1 MTGTAMAGQDMDLTE
16 QLLTSL
22 NARERLLREERVS
35 AAHARTLLTA
45 MDVLHRNTVL
55 EHGLRQVLEICRDAV
70 SADLAVLLSFDPD
83 GTSHVRAA
91 TDTVP
96 PDAAGSLDAA
106 PFARSR
112 RFSDLAESDLNGMLQ
127 GFGAHRSLVSVP
139 LDVHDE
145 PPLAIL
151 AFSADTG
158 RFSRFDLHL
167 FERVAAMLEDTIDR
181 VRYAHRN
188 AILARIIK
196 DGLNAPIPRS
206 LLPDSSFDA
215 LSNAYDHVVAWQGQI
230 IEITNEVLSARSG
243 EVDEAVT
250 RALSRAGRLTG
261 SDRTYVFRLTAPDRM
276 NNTHEW
282 VADGIEPMIEHLQD
296 MPVDLLDEWRADFER
311 GQPVYIPE
319 VAALPDGSGV
329 KDVLQMQGIRSLLAV
344 PMVEDGQILGFMG
357 YDAVRSTR
365 SFLPAD
371 ISLLQSVAKA
381 VGVVLDRAK
390 AEEQTAAAMSRLVEE
405 RNRTEATL
413 SAIPYLVIEMDAG
426 GRFQKYRA
434 GGDFMLVFPEDAIV
448 GRLPEDVLPSKLSDL
463 LHAMMAEADRDGRS
477 KAEEYRLEVSGRI
490 RWYEATVALK
500 RDERNARAGYVVV
513 VRDISDRRL
522 RQRQLRRL
530 GRIAELTSNYV
541 IITDREGRIEWVNPA
556 FERRSGWRL
565 QELRGQRPGHVLQ
578 GAATDQSTV
587 AGIGEAIRAGRPVQA
602 ELLNLSRSG
611 DEYWISKDIQ
621 PLLDETGEIEGF
633 VSVQTD
639 ITELKNRHK
648 RDLQLRATAIE
659 ASSDAI
665 GITNPDGTY
674 AYLNPRHRTMFG
686 IGLDEDISGIS
697 WADLYDT
704 AEAQRLSQQV
714 IPVVMTNGSWRG
726 VTRGKHRDGTVIL
739 QDLGLTRTEDG
750 RILCISRDITRQRE
764 LDAERHRMREELQV
778 AQRRETIAQLA
789 AGVGHDLANF
799 IAVVGY
805 TVASLEGDF
814 ADDAGVLLRLRRI
827 TDALEAARDLTRELD
842 AASQSE
848 TRREVH
854 DLRDVIAQA
863 VDLLGCEEIA
873 AHEVTTALPDAAHPV
888 LANRTALLQVVLNLL
903 LNARDSG
910 PEARIHV
917 AMGDDL
923 AERVKGEPDVGFL
936 FPEDDYAFFAVTDT
950 GSGVDPSVRPRIF
963 DQYIT
968 TKGNDGTGL
977 GLPMVA
983 GILRKNRGVL
993 WFDSE
998 PGRGTT
1004 VTIGW
1009 PMTRREVSD
1018 PAATQADEPTEAG
1031 RLDGLRVL
1039 IVDDIRSVAAV
1050 LGEMLQQAGADVTVM
1065 LDPEQALAMMTTDR
1079 NAFDVVV
1086 TDIEMPGTSGI
1097 VIGRR
1102 AAKLEPP
1109 LPCIAVTAL
1118 TDRSLRSEGR
1128 FADVLEKPVDAETL
1142 VRAVSQVRDERL
1154 QKATDGVA

>member
-35 AAHARTLLTA
+35 ASHARTLLTA
-45 MDVLHRNTVL
+45 MDVLHRSAVL

-70 SADLAVLLSFDPD
+70 SADLAVLLSFEPD

-91 TDTVP
+91 TDTVSP
-96 PDAAGSLDAA
+96 LAATTLSAA

-112 RFSDLAESDLNGMLQ
+112 RFSDLAESDLHEMLQ

-151 AFSADTG
+151 AFSATTG
-158 RFSRFDLHL
+158 RFSRFDLQL
-167 FERVAAMLEDTIDR
+167 YERVAAMLEDTIDR

-196 DGLNAPIPRS
+196 DGLNAPVPGS

-215 LSNAYDHVVAWQGQI
+215 LSQAYDHVVAWQGQI

-250 RALSRAGRLTG
+250 RALCRAGRLTG

-296 MPVDLLDEWRADFER
+296 MPIDLLDEWRADFER

-319 VAALPDGSGV
+319 VDALPEDSSV
-329 KDVLQMQGIRSLLAV
+329 KGVLQMQGIRSLLAV

-390 AEEQTAAAMSRLVEE
+390 AEAQTAAAMSRLVEE

-434 GGDFMLVFPEDAIV
+434 GGDVMLVFPEDEIV
-448 GRLPEDVLPSKLSDL
+448 GRRPEDVLPSTVSDL
-463 LHAMMAEADRDGRS
+463 LQKMMAEADQAERS
-477 KAEEYRLEVSGRI
+477 EAEEYMLEVSGEN

-522 RQRQLRRL
+522 QQRQLRRL

-556 FERRSGWRL
+556 FERRSGWCL

-578 GAATDQSTV
+578 GAATAPATV
-587 AGIGEAIRAGRPVQA
+587 ERIAKAIRAGRPIQA

-621 PLLDETGEIEGF
+621 PLHDETGEIEGF

-639 ITELKNRHK
+639 ITELKKRHK

-659 ASSDAI
+659 GSSDAI
-665 GITNPDGTY
+665 GITNADGTY

-686 IGLDEDISGIS
+686 IGLDEDISAIS
-697 WADLYDT
+697 WTHLYDPS
-704 AEAQRLSQQV
+704 EAKRLSQQV
-714 IPVVMTNGSWRG
+714 IPVVMSEGSWRG
-726 VTRGKHRDGTVIL
+726 VARGKHRDGTVVL

-789 AGVGHDLANF
+789 AGIGHDLANF

-805 TVASLEGDF
+805 TVASLEEDF
-814 ADDAGVLLRLRRI
+814 ADDTKVMVRLRRI
-827 TDALEAARDLTRELD
+827 TDTLEAARDLTRELD
-842 AASQSE
+842 AVSQSE
-848 TRREVH
+848 ARREVH

-873 AHEVTTALPDAAHPV
+873 AHDVKTALPDVPHPV
-888 LANRTALLQVVLNLL
+888 LANKTALLQVVLNLL

-917 AMGDDL
+917 SMGHEL
-923 AERVKGEPDVGFL
+923 AERIKGEPDVGFL
-936 FPEDDYAFFAVTDT
+936 FPEDDYVYFAVTDT
-950 GSGVDPSVRPRIF
+950 GSGVDPALRPSIF

-968 TKGNDGTGL
+968 TKGNHGTGL
-977 GLPMVA
+977 GLPIVA
-983 GILRKNRGVL
+983 GILRKNRGAL

-1004 VTIGW
+1004 VTVAW
-1009 PMTRREVSD
+1009 PMTRREIIT
-1018 PAATQADEPTEAG
+1018 PATIEGDGPTEAG
-1031 RLDGLRVL
+1031 MLDGLRVL
-1039 IVDDIRSVAAV
+1039 IIDDIHSVAVV
-1050 LGEMLQQAGADVTVM
+1050 LGEMLQQAGAETTIV
-1065 LDPEQALAMMTTDR
+1065 LDPQDALVMMSSDGR
-1079 NAFDVVV
+1079 AYDVVV
-1086 TDIEMPGTSGI
+1086 TDIEMPGTSGR
-1097 VIGRR
+1097 VIAQK
-1102 AAKLEPP
+1102 AAQLDPP
-1109 LPCIAVTAL
+1109 LPCVAVTAL
-1118 TDRSLRSEGR
+1118 
-1128 FADVLEKPVDAETL
+1128 ADHGLAATGLFTEVLEKPVDAVTL
-1142 VRAVSQVRDERL
+1142 ARAVSRVSSQ
-1154 QKATDGVA
+1154 